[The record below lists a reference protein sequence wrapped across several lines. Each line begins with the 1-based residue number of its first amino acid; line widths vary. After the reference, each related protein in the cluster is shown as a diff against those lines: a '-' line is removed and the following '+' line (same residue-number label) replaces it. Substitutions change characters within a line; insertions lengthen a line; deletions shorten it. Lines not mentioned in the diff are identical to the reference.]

1 MSTDMTQFP
10 EASRPFAEQFERRT
24 GRLLNIHAG
33 MAASPVV
40 IAAFAGL
47 TGGVAKHATFDT
59 ATREAIA
66 LAVGNQDGCDY
77 CQAAHTVSAK
87 RTGLT
92 DQEILQIRAGEVT
105 FDTKLAALLE
115 VARTAAANTGTVT
128 PEIRENAPAAGWSEE
143 DLQELFAHLAV
154 NLYTNFFNHY
164 AGTELDF
171 PAAPPLA

>member
-10 EASRPFAEQFERRT
+10 EASRPFAEQLERRT
-24 GRLLNIHAG
+24 ARLLNIHAG
-33 MAASPVV
+33 MAASPAV

-47 TGGVAKHATFDT
+47 SAGVAKHATFGT

-66 LAVGNQDGCDY
+66 LAVGNQNGCDY

-87 RTGLT
+87 RAGLT
-92 DQEILQIRAGEVT
+92 DEQILQIRAGEVT
-105 FDTKLAALLE
+105 FDPKLAALLE
-115 VARTAAANTGTVT
+115 VARAAAANTGTV
-128 PEIRENAPAAGWSEE
+128 PAEVRDHASAAGWSDEE
-143 DLQELFAHLAV
+143 LQELFAHLAV

-171 PAAPPLA
+171 PSAPSLT